1 MPTTPNINIVIP
13 AINLDLIKIPTT
25 PGQTIPFNGKYPTS
39 YSSTYTYSDNFIYK
53 QSTNKLVS
61 EADFQ
66 NIEKNQAGSTY
77 TSRYD
82 ILQNRGNA
90 KLGSVLSQLG
100 RSALSGLASGF
111 GTGLTQQFAQPQ
123 INRIPVPVTSN
134 IFRIQGDG
142 AGQTENMNQPYET
155 VPISRIDELA
165 KWSITK
171 YKDFRSF
178 KGLVF
183 SPNSVRLD
191 GAGAATRNIG
201 NFDVQGSAVSIA
213 YAGAS
218 IVPGGAYT
226 IFNLESTYGF
236 GTHGDPNVLRKDFT
250 VGTQVRTYW
259 KENPDFKGG
268 KWVTTKNP
276 AELAT
281 EFRGD
286 KVNVIDFS
294 QRKLKDVYNWKAPWG
309 DATNAFNR
317 FLGAT
322 DLTKDFIKFFFTGP
336 KLNAGNVDDEDDIIA
351 FRAILDTLSDNHNP
365 NWQAVSMIGRA
376 DPNYTYTGYT
386 RDVNLGFTVYATSR
400 DEMKPI
406 WRKLNA
412 LAGYTTPDYGSK
424 TIALKGPW
432 MRITIGDLF
441 YQQPAIITSLSYT
454 MNDADTTWEINIE
467 DDPTMMQL
475 PHKVTVQMSFN
486 LLTDSLPEKGGRFY
500 SLAKKYTGATGVPKR
515 GGHNWLSDF
524 GTTDV
529 DDAIYRRA
537 SVNENSN
544 VTVETDVPSSI
555 TQNTTNTS
563 NITNNDITQ
572 FDMEDPYQFL

>member
-1 MPTTPNINIVIP
+1 MPNQVIYIPVYDYKNPYGSSILQTEQIIDTRTTYES
-13 AINLDLIKIPTT
+13 T
-25 PGQTIPFNGKYPTS
+25 PYV
-39 YSSTYTYSDNFIYK
+39 STD
-53 QSTNKLVS
+53 NKLVN
-61 EADFQ
+61 EKDFQ
-66 NIEKNQAGSTY
+66 KQTNPAGSTY
-77 TSRYD
+77 QSRYD
-82 ILQNRGNA
+82 ILQNRGNSTLKSA
-90 KLGSVLSQLG
+90 ISQIG
-100 RSALSGLASGF
+100 RNALSGVASGF

-123 INRIPVPVTSN
+123 INRIPTPVASN
-134 IFRIQGDG
+134 IFRLQGDG
-142 AGQTENMNQPYET
+142 GGETENMNQPYEFT
-155 VPISRIDELA
+155 PISRIDELA
-165 KWSITK
+165 NWSITK

-178 KGLVF
+178 KGLTF
-183 SPNSVRLD
+183 SPQSVRLD
-191 GAGAATRNIG
+191 GASAATRNIR
-201 NFDVQGSAVSIA
+201 NFDALGSATSIA
-213 YAGAS
+213 YAAAS

-236 GTHGDPNVLRKDFT
+236 GTHGDPDVLRKDFT
-250 VGTQVRTYW
+250 AGTQVRTYW
-259 KENPDFKGG
+259 KENQAGDGG
-268 KWVTTKNP
+268 KWVITKNP

-351 FRAILDTLSDNHNP
+351 FRAILDTLSDNYNP

-386 RDVNLGFTVYATSR
+386 RDINLGFTVYATSR

-454 MNDADTTWEINIE
+454 LNDADTTWEINIE

-500 SLAKKYTGATGVPKR
+500 SLAKQYTGATGVPKR

-529 DDAIYRRA
+529 DDNIFRRA

-544 VTVETDVPSSI
+544 LRIETTAP
-555 TQNTTNTS
+555 QKPANTDIVLGNQDAQV
-563 NITNNDITQ
+563 NIGQ
-572 FDMEDPYQFL
+572 G

>member
-1 MPTTPNINIVIP
+1 MPNQVIYIPVYDYKNPYGSSILQTEQIIDTRTTYEN
-13 AINLDLIKIPTT
+13 
-25 PGQTIPFNGKYPTS
+25 TS
-39 YSSTYTYSDNFIYK
+39 YVSTDN
-53 QSTNKLVS
+53 NLVS
-61 EADFQ
+61 KDDFQ
-66 NIEKNQAGSTY
+66 KQTNPAGSTY
-77 TSRYD
+77 QSRYD
-82 ILQNRGNA
+82 ILQNRGNSTLKSA
-90 KLGSVLSQLG
+90 ISQIG
-100 RSALSGLASGF
+100 RNALSGVASGF

-123 INRIPVPVTSN
+123 INRIPTPVASN
-134 IFRIQGDG
+134 IFRLQGDG
-142 AGQTENMNQPYET
+142 AGETENMNQPYEFT
-155 VPISRIDELA
+155 PISRIDELA
-165 KWSITK
+165 NWSITK

-178 KGLVF
+178 KGLTF
-183 SPNSVRLD
+183 SPQSVRLD
-191 GAGAATRNIG
+191 GASAATRNIR
-201 NFDVQGSAVSIA
+201 NFDALGSATSIA
-213 YAGAS
+213 YAAAS

-236 GTHGDPNVLRKDFT
+236 GTHGDPDVLRKDFT
-250 VGTQVRTYW
+250 AGTQVRTYW
-259 KENPDFKGG
+259 KENQAGDGG
-268 KWVTTKNP
+268 KWVITKNP

-351 FRAILDTLSDNHNP
+351 FRAILDTLSDSHNP
-365 NWQAVSMIGRA
+365 NWSAVSMIGRA
-376 DPNYTYTGYT
+376 DPNYTYSGYT
-386 RDVNLGFTVYATSR
+386 RDLNLGFTVYATSR

-454 MNDADTTWEINIE
+454 LNDADTTWEINIE

-500 SLAKKYTGATGVPKR
+500 SLAKKYNKDGVSKR
-515 GGHNWLSDF
+515 GGDNWLSEF
-524 GTTDV
+524 GTTDI
-529 DDAIYRRA
+529 DENIFRRA

-544 VTVETDVPSSI
+544 IKIETTAP
-555 TQNTTNTS
+555 QNPANADIVLGNQDAQV
-563 NITNNDITQ
+563 NIT
-572 FDMEDPYQFL
+572 

>member
-1 MPTTPNINIVIP
+1 MPNQVIYIPVYDYKNPYGSSILQTQQIVDTRTMYE
-13 AINLDLIKIPTT
+13 N
-25 PGQTIPFNGKYPTS
+25 TS
-39 YSSTYTYSDNFIYK
+39 YVSTD
-53 QSTNKLVS
+53 NKLVNKD
-61 EADFQ
+61 DFQ
-66 NIEKNQAGSTY
+66 TQTNPAGSTY
-77 TSRYD
+77 QSRYD
-82 ILQNRGNA
+82 ILQNRGNST
-90 KLGSVLSQLG
+90 LNSIVGQLG
-100 RSALSGLASGF
+100 RSALSGIASGL

-123 INRIPVPVTSN
+123 INRVPVPVTSN
-134 IFRIQGDG
+134 MFRIQGDG
-142 AGQTENMNQPYET
+142 AGETENMNQPYEFT
-155 VPISRIDELA
+155 PISRIDELS

-178 KGLVF
+178 KGLTF
-183 SPNSVRLD
+183 SPQSVRLD
-191 GAGAATRNIG
+191 GASAATRNIR
-201 NFDVQGSAVSIA
+201 NFDALGSATSIA

-236 GTHGDPNVLRKDFT
+236 GTHGDPNVLRRDFT
-250 VGTQVRTYW
+250 AGTNVRTYW

-294 QRKLKDVYNWKAPWG
+294 KRKLKDVYNWKAPWG

-336 KLNAGNVDDEDDIIA
+336 KLNAGNINDEDDIIA
-351 FRAILDTLSDNHNP
+351 FRATLDSLSDSHNG

-386 RDVNLGFTVYATSR
+386 RDVGLGFTVYATSR

-412 LAGYTTPDYGSK
+412 LAGYTAPDYGSK

-441 YQQPAIITSLSYT
+441 YQQPAIVTSLSYT
-454 MNDADTTWEINIE
+454 LVDADTTWEINIE
-467 DDPTMMQL
+467 EDPTMMQL
-475 PHKVTVQMSFN
+475 PHKVSVQMSFN
-486 LLTDSLPEKGGRFY
+486 LLTDYLPEKGGRFY
-500 SLAKKYTGATGVPKR
+500 SLAKKYNEDGVPKR

-524 GTTDV
+524 GTNDI
-529 DDAIYRRA
+529 DENIYRRA
-537 SVNENSN
+537 NVNQQSN
-544 VTVETDVPSSI
+544 VSVETPTAAAPAAAANQDV
-555 TQNTTNTS
+555 TNNTS
-563 NITNNDITQ
+563 LPSYESEASVLAGDNFNFNT
-572 FDMEDPYQFL
+572 

>member
-1 MPTTPNINIVIP
+1 MPNQVIYIPVYDYKNPYGSSILQTEQIV
-13 AINLDLIKIPTT
+13 DTR
-25 PGQTIPFNGKYPTS
+25 TIYENTS
-39 YSSTYTYSDNFIYK
+39 YVSID
-53 QSTNKLVS
+53 NKLVS
-61 EADFQ
+61 KDDFQ
-66 NIEKNQAGSTY
+66 KQINLAGSTY
-77 TSRYD
+77 QSRYD
-82 ILQNRGNA
+82 ILQNRGNST
-90 KLGSVLSQLG
+90 LISVAGQLG
-100 RSALSGLASGF
+100 RSALSGVASGF

-123 INRIPVPVTSN
+123 INRVPVPVTSN

-142 AGQTENMNQPYET
+142 AGETENMNQPYEFT
-155 VPISRIDELA
+155 PISRIDELS

-178 KGLVF
+178 KGLIF
-183 SPNSVRLD
+183 SPQSVRLD
-191 GAGAATRNIG
+191 GASAATRNIR
-201 NFDVQGSAVSIA
+201 NFDALGSATSIA
-213 YAGAS
+213 YAAAS

-236 GTHGDPNVLRKDFT
+236 GTHGDPNVLRRDFT
-250 VGTQVRTYW
+250 TGTNVRTYW
-259 KENPDFKGG
+259 KENPDHKGG

-294 QRKLKDVYNWKAPWG
+294 KRKLKDVYNWKAPWG

-336 KLNAGNVDDEDDIIA
+336 KLNAGNINDEDDIIA
-351 FRAILDTLSDNHNP
+351 FRATLDSLSDSHNAG
-365 NWQAVSMIGRA
+365 WQAVSMIGRA

-386 RDVNLGFTVYATSR
+386 RDVGLGFTVYATSR

-412 LAGYTTPDYGSK
+412 LAGYTAPDYGSK

-441 YQQPAIITSLSYT
+441 YQQPAIVTSLSYT
-454 MNDADTTWEINIE
+454 LVDADTTWEINIE

-475 PHKVTVQMSFN
+475 PHKVSVQMSFN
-486 LLTDSLPEKGGRFY
+486 LLTDYLPEKGGRFY
-500 SLAKKYTGATGVPKR
+500 SLAKKYTEDGVPKR

-524 GTTDV
+524 APNDV
-529 DDAIYRRA
+529 DDTIYRRA
-537 SVNENSN
+537 AVNQNSN
-544 VTVETDVPSSI
+544 IRSETNVP
-555 TQNTTNTS
+555 QNTTNTS
-563 NITNNDITQ
+563 MGPETLADANTSGIN
-572 FDMEDPYQFL
+572 LLSGVS

>member
-1 MPTTPNINIVIP
+1 MPNQVIYIPVYDYKNPYGSSILQTEQIVDTRTMYT
-13 AINLDLIKIPTT
+13 N
-25 PGQTIPFNGKYPTS
+25 TS
-39 YSSTYTYSDNFIYK
+39 YVSTDN
-53 QSTNKLVS
+53 NLVS
-61 EADFQ
+61 KDDFQ
-66 NIEKNQAGSTY
+66 TQTNPAGSTY

-82 ILQNRGNA
+82 ILQNRGNSTL
-90 KLGSVLSQLG
+90 KSVVGQLG
-100 RSALSGLASGF
+100 RSALSGVASGF

-123 INRIPVPVTSN
+123 INRIPTPVASN

-142 AGQTENMNQPYET
+142 AGETENMNQPYEFT
-155 VPISRIDELA
+155 PISRIDELA
-165 KWSITK
+165 NWSITK

-178 KGLVF
+178 KGLTF
-183 SPNSVRLD
+183 SPQSVRLD
-191 GAGAATRNIG
+191 GASAATRNIR
-201 NFDVQGSAVSIA
+201 NFDALGSATSIA
-213 YAGAS
+213 YAAAS

-236 GTHGDPNVLRKDFT
+236 GTHGDPDVLRKDFT
-250 VGTQVRTYW
+250 AGTQVRTYW

-268 KWVTTKNP
+268 KWVITKNP

-454 MNDADTTWEINIE
+454 LNDADTTWEINIE

-500 SLAKKYTGATGVPKR
+500 SLAKKYNKDGVSKR
-515 GGHNWLSDF
+515 GGDNWLSEF
-524 GTTDV
+524 GTTDI
-529 DDAIYRRA
+529 DENIFRRA
-537 SVNENSN
+537 SVNQQSN
-544 VTVETDVPSSI
+544 VTVETDVPSAT

-563 NITNNDITQ
+563 NVTNNDITQ
-572 FDMEDPYQFL
+572 IDMQDPYQFL